1 MMFVYKYDAIT
12 NEYIEPMTAMVDK
25 VASRKAGKQIYF
37 IPAFATLVE
46 PPKTKAGEIAVFS
59 NGKWQVE
66 EDHRGETVYS
76 LDTREAQTWSKI
88 GKLPRGIVTKLTER
102 LEDVK
107 TLYLQTM
114 KTNFDVY
121 LKSNKMQIP
130 STELYFSYESVE
142 RLKNERDLAI
152 QMSRDDNNKIY
163 SLTRQEYDAIINY
176 MVIYGQYLYLQK
188 WIVESIIKKCNDIE
202 ILKTHKDKLDFKVN
216 PKQINNL
223 VKMTPE
229 KRQEYFTQMANN
241 IK

>member
-1 MMFVYKYDAIT
+1 M
-12 NEYIEPMTAMVDK
+12 
-25 VASRKAGKQIYF
+25 
-37 IPAFATLVE
+37 
-46 PPKTKAGEIAVFS
+46 
-59 NGKWQVE
+59 
-66 EDHRGETVYS
+66 
-76 LDTREAQTWSKI
+76 
-88 GKLPRGIVTKLTER
+88 
-102 LEDVK
+102 
-107 TLYLQTM
+107 
-114 KTNFDVY
+114 
-121 LKSNKMQIP
+121 
-130 STELYFSYESVE
+130 ST
-142 RLKNERDLAI
+142 
-152 QMSRDDNNKIY
+152 DDNNKIY